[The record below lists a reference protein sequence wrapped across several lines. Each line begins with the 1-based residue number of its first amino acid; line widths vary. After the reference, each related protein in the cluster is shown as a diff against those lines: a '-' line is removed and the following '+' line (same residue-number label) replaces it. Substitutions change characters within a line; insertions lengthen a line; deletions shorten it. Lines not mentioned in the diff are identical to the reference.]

1 MSALSTIDFPLRVS
15 YIHPFEDKWAS
26 AKNDYRSSYR
36 YPGSKSGSP
45 AGRMRSFSIEDS
57 TRRHDRRASPLAAQ
71 SELFVRNARDHTPDA
86 DREAPAGKHVAHYR
100 RPSSVM
106 DSLASSVIGTTSVG
120 FAGKASEPAV
130 RVLLRSILS

>member
-1 MSALSTIDFPLRVS
+1 
-15 YIHPFEDKWAS
+15 
-26 AKNDYRSSYR
+26 
-36 YPGSKSGSP
+36 
-45 AGRMRSFSIEDS
+45 MRSFSIEDS

-71 SELFVRNARDHTPDA
+71 SELFVRNARDYTPDA

-130 RVLLRSILS
+130 RVLLRFILS